1 MLKKSSDSFKVIPNH
16 VLIIPDGNRR
26 WAKDHGLPSLQ
37 GHKRGFEVAQTLARK
52 IRASGVP
59 TLTFWAFS
67 TENWKR
73 DGREIKYLMQ
83 FYNKFLE
90 KNLLGAEDEKVR
102 YIHLGRKDRL
112 PKRLLEKI
120 EKLESQTKK
129 FKQYYLNFALDY
141 GGHDEILRAVRKI
154 IQKGTKSDDVTE
166 ELIAKNLDTAHEPY
180 PNPDLIIRTSGENRT
195 SGFMPWQAAY
205 AEYIFID
212 KYFPDLTE
220 GDIDWALA
228 EYERRQRRFGK

>member
-1 MLKKSSDSFKVIPNH
+1 MLKKDKKILVPKHIA
-16 VLIIPDGNRR
+16 IIPDGNRR
-26 WAKDHGLPSLQ
+26 WAKDHNLPSIQ
-37 GHKRGFEVAQTLARK
+37 GHKKGFEVAQTLARK

-112 PKRLLEKI
+112 PARLLEKI
-120 EKLESQTKK
+120 EKLETQTQK

-141 GGHDEILRAVRKI
+141 GGHDEILRAVQKI
-154 IQKGTKSDDVTE
+154 IQKGTKSDAITE
-166 ELIAKNLDTAHEPY
+166 DLIEKNLDTANEPY
-180 PNPDLIIRTSGENRT
+180 PNPDLVIRTSGESRT

>member
-1 MLKKSSDSFKVIPNH
+1 MLKKDKKILVPKHIA
-16 VLIIPDGNRR
+16 IIPDGNRR
-26 WAKDHGLPSLQ
+26 WAKDHNLPSIQ

-112 PKRLLEKI
+112 PARLLEKI
-120 EKLESQTKK
+120 EKLETQTQK
-129 FKQYYLNFALDY
+129 FKQ
-141 GGHDEILRAVRKI
+141 
-154 IQKGTKSDDVTE
+154 
-166 ELIAKNLDTAHEPY
+166 
-180 PNPDLIIRTSGENRT
+180 
-195 SGFMPWQAAY
+195 
-205 AEYIFID
+205 
-212 KYFPDLTE
+212 
-220 GDIDWALA
+220 
-228 EYERRQRRFGK
+228 

>member
-1 MLKKSSDSFKVIPNH
+1 MLKKDKEILVPQHIA
-16 VLIIPDGNRR
+16 IIPDGNRR
-26 WAKDHGLPSLQ
+26 WAKEHGLSSLQ
-37 GHKRGFEVAQTLARK
+37 GHKKGFEVAQVLARK

-90 KNLLGAEDEKVR
+90 KNLLGADDEKVR

-112 PKRLLEKI
+112 PKRLLNKI
-120 EKLESQTKK
+120 EKLESQTEK

-141 GGHDEILRAVRKI
+141 GGHDELLRAVRKI
-154 IQKGTKSDDVTE
+154 IQKGVKSDAITE
-166 ELIAKNLDTAHEPY
+166 KVIEENLDTAYEPY
-180 PNPDLIIRTSGENRT
+180 PNPDLVIRTSGENRT

-212 KYFPDLTE
+212 KYFPDLAE
-220 GDIDWALA
+220 KDIDWAIA
-228 EYERRQRRFGK
+228 EYQRRQRRFGK

>member
-1 MLKKSSDSFKVIPNH
+1 MLKKDKDILVPQHIA
-16 VLIIPDGNRR
+16 IIPDGNRR
-26 WAKDHGLPSLQ
+26 WATEHGLPSLQ
-37 GHKRGFEVAQTLARK
+37 GHKKGFEVAQVLARK

-90 KNLLGAEDEKVR
+90 KNLLGAEEEKVR

-112 PKRLLEKI
+112 PGGLLKKI
-120 EKLESQTKK
+120 EQLESQTQK

-154 IQKGTKSDDVTE
+154 VQKGVKSDEINEKIIE
-166 ELIAKNLDTAHEPY
+166 ENLDTANEPY

-212 KYFPDLTE
+212 KFFPDLTE
-220 GDIDWALA
+220 RDIDWAIA
-228 EYERRQRRFGK
+228 EYQRRQRRFGK